1 MKDSLQQLYDAAAA
15 SSTDQDAVL
24 QAFADSIISQ
34 CGDVAFNYA
43 QNFLDY
49 NPALKFKTTI
59 EDSFT

>member
-15 SSTDQDAVL
+15 ANTDQDAIL
-24 QAFADSIISQ
+24 QAYADSIIAQ
-34 CGDVAFNYA
+34 CADVAFKYA

-49 NPALKFKTTI
+49 NPALRFKTTI